1 MDVPMLDLKAQY
13 ETLRDEIRQAVNG
26 VLDSQMCILGPA
38 VRGFEEQIDAM
49 IPPART
55 LGVSSGT
62 DALLMAL
69 MALEVGPGDE
79 VILPPFTF
87 FATVAAV
94 LRVGAKPVFVDIE
107 EHTFNIDPDL
117 VEQAVTPAT
126 KAIMPVHLFG
136 QCAAMAPINAVA
148 RAHSLHVVEDAAQA
162 LGATQNG
169 TAACALGDI
178 ACVSFYPTK
187 NLGAAGEAGLVATA
201 NPDLLERCR
210 ILRNQGME
218 PRYEHHYVGGNFRM
232 DAIQGAV
239 LGVKGRHL
247 TEWNAKR
254 AEHASLYDRLLS
266 GANVATP
273 TTSDGNTHV
282 YHQYTIRTARRDELK
297 SFLADRGVGSDV
309 YYPIPLHLQ
318 PCLRDLGDGAGNG
331 AGDFPVAERAAAEV
345 LSLPIYPELTR
356 EKIEYVA
363 DCICRF
369 SGDA

>member
-1 MDVPMLDLKAQY
+1 MLDLKAQY
-13 ETLRDEIRQAVNG
+13 ETLRNEIRQAVDG
-26 VLDSQMCILGPA
+26 VLDSQICILGPA
-38 VRGFEEQIDAM
+38 VRGFEEQIDEM
-49 IPPART
+49 ILPART

-62 DALLMAL
+62 DALLIAL

-87 FATVAAV
+87 FATAAAV

-107 EHTFNIDPDL
+107 KHTFNIDADL
-117 VEQAVTPAT
+117 VERAVTPAT

-136 QCAAMAPINAVA
+136 QCAAMTPINAVA
-148 RAHSLHVVEDAAQA
+148 HAHGLHVVEDAAQA
-162 LGATQNG
+162 LGAKQNG
-169 TAACALGDI
+169 IAACALGDI

-247 TEWNAKR
+247 AEWNAR
-254 AEHASLYDRLLS
+254 RSEHASLYDRLLI
-266 GANVATP
+266 GANVTTP
-273 TTSDGNTHV
+273 SVIEGNTHV
-282 YHQYTIRTARRDELK
+282 YHQYTIRSARRDELK
-297 SFLADRGVGSDV
+297 SFLVERGVGADV
-309 YYPIPLHLQ
+309 HYPIPLHLQ
-318 PCLRDLGDGAGNG
+318 PCLRDHDYS

-345 LSLPIYPELTR
+345 LSLPIYPELTCA
-356 EKIEYVA
+356 KIEYVA
-363 DCICRF
+363 DSIRRF